1 MSSNSS
7 LRVLNLNMHK
17 GFSSFNRR
25 FVLNEMRE
33 AIRSSE
39 ADLVFLQEVIGEH
52 KSHQK
57 KQKNWPEQTQYE
69 FLADSIW
76 HHHAYG
82 QNAVYLDGHHGNALL
97 SKFPIQFSA
106 NIDISCYPLESRGFL
121 HCIIEIPSTAEKIH
135 CICTHLGLFDYH
147 RKKQYEMMSSYIKKN
162 IPENAPL
169 VLAGDFN
176 DWLLSSRLHFARPL
190 GLAEVFESLGASLP
204 RSFPSWLPLLKLDRI
219 FCRGFKI
226 LSAQTLSGKIWAQLS
241 DHKALLAEIQR

>member
-1 MSSNSS
+1 MSQRSP

-57 KQKNWPEQTQYE
+57 NHKNWPVQTQYE

-97 SKFPIQFSA
+97 SKFPITFWK
-106 NIDISCYPLESRGFL
+106 NIDISCHAFESRGFL
-121 HCIIEIPSTAEKIH
+121 HCVIEIPETREEIH
-135 CICTHLGLFDYH
+135 CLCTHLGLFDYH
-147 RKKQYEMMSSYIKKN
+147 RKKQYQMMSSYIQKN
-162 IPENAPL
+162 IPEDAAI

-176 DWLLSSRLHFARPL
+176 DWLLSSRSRFAQPL
-190 GLAEVFESLGASLP
+190 GLLEVFESVGSELP

-219 FCRGFKI
+219 FCRGFKV
-226 LSAQTLSGKIWAQLS
+226 LSAQTLSGKIWAELS